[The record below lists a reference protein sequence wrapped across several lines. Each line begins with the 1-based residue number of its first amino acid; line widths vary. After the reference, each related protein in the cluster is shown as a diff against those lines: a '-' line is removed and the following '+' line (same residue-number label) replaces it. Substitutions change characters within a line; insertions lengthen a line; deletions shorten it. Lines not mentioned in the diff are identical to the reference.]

1 VGPKLKGLQLVTQI
15 DKTVS
20 EDEPFLRVSASSN
33 PQSVASAIAHAIY
46 ESRQVKVRAVGAGAV
61 NQSVKAM
68 AIARGY
74 VAPRGMD
81 LTFRPGFTTID
92 SRDGEIS
99 AIVFSIQVS

>member
-1 VGPKLKGLQLVTQI
+1 MTNTPEV
-15 DKTVS
+15 VS
-20 EDEPFLRVSASSN
+20 AEEPFLRVSAGSN

-46 ESRQVKVRAVGAGAV
+46 DKKEVKLRAVGAGAV
-61 NQSVKAM
+61 NQAVKAI

-81 LTFRPGFTTID
+81 LSCIPGFTTIE

-99 AIVFSIQVS
+99 AIVFHITAG

>member
-1 VGPKLKGLQLVTQI
+1 MNT
-15 DKTVS
+15 TEVS
-20 EDEPFLRVSASSN
+20 QEEPFLRVSASSN

-46 ESRQVKVRAVGAGAV
+46 DKREVKLRAVGAGAI
-61 NQSVKAM
+61 NQAVKAI

-81 LTFRPGFTTID
+81 LTCKPGFTTIE

-99 AIVFSIQVS
+99 AIVFHITAS

>member
-1 VGPKLKGLQLVTQI
+1 LNDTPDI
-15 DKTVS
+15 KTT
-20 EDEPFLRVSASSN
+20 EEPFLRVSASSN

-46 ESRQVKVRAVGAGAV
+46 DKHEVKLRAVGAGAV
-61 NQSVKAM
+61 NQAVKAI

-81 LTFRPGFTTID
+81 LTDKPGFTTIE

-99 AIVFSIQVS
+99 AIVFHITAS